1 MGFPRRYTKQET
13 YKGLPIARDAE
24 RNTAI
29 DTVALNS
36 IKKMMDNG
44 VGGKDDEAKLLR
56 LDVAIP
62 ATLEGNDLFRK
73 AQADIMKH
81 YRRHDAP
88 IEYVAY
94 KHESAGGSVYK
105 LAVLARNSQSVE
117 EIAERTE
124 KIFNHKLKGHELEAG
139 ASVAVSTGAV
149 VSFSGADAQSYG
161 EAFRESS
168 TIAQVELS
176 PEKTKVL
183 FSSKG

>member
-44 VGGKDDEAKLLR
+44 VGGKDDGAKLLR

-62 ATLEGNDLFRK
+62 ATLEGNNLFRK

-105 LAVLARNSQSVE
+105 LAVLARNCLSVE
-117 EIAERTE
+117 DIADKTE
-124 KIFNHKLKGHELEAG
+124 KVFNHKLKGHGGE
-139 ASVAVSTGAV
+139 ASVVVSAGAV
-149 VSFSGADAQSYG
+149 VSFNGADAQSYR